1 MPALHSVGMPL
12 EDGQADVAW
21 PCNDTKYIVQFPEER
36 AIWSFGSGYGGN
48 SLLGKKCY
56 ALRIASVMARDEGW
70 LAEHMLILKLTS
82 PAGVTKYVAAA
93 FPSAC
98 GKTNLAMLAPTI
110 PGWKV
115 ESIGDDIAW
124 MRIGDDGR
132 LWAVNPEFG
141 FFGVAPGTNEH
152 TNPNAM
158 RTINKGN
165 SVFTNVAL
173 TDDGDIWWEGLENT
187 PAHATSWKGEDWTPD
202 SDELS
207 SHPNSRYCTP
217 IKQCPIL
224 APEYDDPRGV
234 PIDAILFGGRR
245 KTTIPLV
252 TEARD
257 WVHGTF
263 MGATLSSE
271 TTAAAVGQVGV
282 VRRDPMAMLPFIGYH
297 AGDYFN
303 HWISIGKDNDASKL
317 PKIFYVNWF
326 RRDDDGD
333 FLWPGFGENSRVL
346 KWVVERMEG
355 QAAAVETPIGHVP
368 APGSLDVDGLDMT
381 PEQVE
386 AALRVDPEEWKAELP
401 QIQEWFEKFGDQLP
415 AVLWTEL
422 DGLKARLGA

>member
-1 MPALHSVGMPL
+1 
-12 EDGQADVAW
+12 
-21 PCNDTKYIVQFPEER
+21 
-36 AIWSFGSGYGGN
+36 
-48 SLLGKKCY
+48 
-56 ALRIASVMARDEGW
+56 
-70 LAEHMLILKLTS
+70 
-82 PAGVTKYVAAA
+82 
-93 FPSAC
+93 
-98 GKTNLAMLAPTI
+98 
-110 PGWKV
+110 
-115 ESIGDDIAW
+115 
-124 MRIGDDGR
+124 
-132 LWAVNPEFG
+132 
-141 FFGVAPGTNEH
+141 
-152 TNPNAM
+152 M
-158 RTINKGN
+158 RTINLGN

-173 TDDGDIWWEGLENT
+173 TDDGDIWWEGMENM

-202 SDELS
+202 SEALS

-245 KTTIPLV
+245 KTTVPLV

-303 HWISIGKDNDASKL
+303 HWIEVGKESDAAKL

-326 RRDDDGD
+326 RRDENGE

-346 KWVVERMEG
+346 KWVVERIEG

-368 APGSLDVDGLDMT
+368 TPESLDTDGLDMT
-381 PEQVE
+381 PEQVV

-401 QIQEWFEKFGDQLP
+401 QIQEWFEKFGEQLP

-422 DGLKARLGA
+422 DGLRARLGA

>member
-1 MPALHSVGMPL
+1 
-12 EDGQADVAW
+12 
-21 PCNDTKYIVQFPEER
+21 
-36 AIWSFGSGYGGN
+36 
-48 SLLGKKCY
+48 
-56 ALRIASVMARDEGW
+56 
-70 LAEHMLILKLTS
+70 
-82 PAGVTKYVAAA
+82 
-93 FPSAC
+93 
-98 GKTNLAMLAPTI
+98 
-110 PGWKV
+110 
-115 ESIGDDIAW
+115 
-124 MRIGDDGR
+124 
-132 LWAVNPEFG
+132 
-141 FFGVAPGTNEH
+141 
-152 TNPNAM
+152 M

-173 TDDGDIWWEGLENT
+173 TDDGDIWWEGMENT

-303 HWISIGKDNDASKL
+303 HWITMGKDNDASKL

-326 RRDDDGD
+326 RRDDEGD

-422 DGLKARLGA
+422 DGLQARLGALNRRPPDPDPFDEARTGSSTVRVLVLSGRVP